1 MNKFDPNALMA
12 QAQKMQADMR
22 KAQDDL
28 RNRMVEGSAGGGSVS
43 VIVNGL
49 SEPQAVKIK
58 AEACDPTDTELLE
71 DLVLVA
77 LKAAMDKAK
86 KLHDAEM
93 QRVSPMGG
101 GLGGLF

>member
-1 MNKFDPNALMA
+1 MNRFDPNALLA

-22 KAQDDL
+22 KVQDEL
-28 RNRMVEGSAGGGSVS
+28 RNRMVEGSAGGGLVS
-43 VIVNGL
+43 VVVNGL

-58 AEACDPTDTELLE
+58 GDACDPSDTEMLE

-86 KLHDAEM
+86 KLNEEEM
-93 QRVSPMGG
+93 RKVSPMGG